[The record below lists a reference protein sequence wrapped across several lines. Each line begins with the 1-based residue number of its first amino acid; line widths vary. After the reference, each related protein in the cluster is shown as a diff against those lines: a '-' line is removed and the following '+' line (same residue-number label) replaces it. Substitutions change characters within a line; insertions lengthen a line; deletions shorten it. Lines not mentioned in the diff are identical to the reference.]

1 MLDRR
6 FYNALRPI
14 TINDILN
21 LGLDIEYVG
30 NKEDKCIISG
40 VETLD
45 KASDGDISFFHNVKY
60 ENKLRNTKA
69 SFVVL
74 RKEYIDICP
83 CNVAK
88 IISKN
93 PLLDFASII
102 DFMVQENEFKPYIS
116 NLSYIS
122 ENAIVDSNVQI
133 GNFSTIGS
141 GVKIGSFVKIGDNV
155 SIGDGVEIGS
165 NTVIGSNVTISH
177 AIVGKNVIINSGARI
192 GESGF
197 GIVPAKDGL
206 HYIKQIGRVV
216 LSDFVRVGANTTIDR
231 GSIEDTFIG
240 TGTIIDNL
248 VQIGHN
254 VRVGNYSVIVAQV
267 GISGSAEVG
276 NGTTLAGQ
284 VGIAGHIKIGDNV
297 IVAAKGGVTNN
308 IPNNSVFAGFPASDI
323 KEWRKKVALLN
334 IMLKNKNKF
343 KTSNI

>member
-6 FYNALRPI
+6 FYNALREI
-14 TINDILN
+14 TVRDVMNI
-21 LGLDIEYVG
+21 GLDIECLGSNDDNCVIKG
-30 NKEDKCIISG
+30 I
-40 VETLD
+40 ETLD
-45 KASDGDISFFHNVKY
+45 KASDGDISFFHNIKY
-60 ENKLRNTKA
+60 ENSLRNTKA

-74 RKEYIDICP
+74 KKEYVHICP
-83 CNVAK
+83 DSIVK

-93 PLLDFASII
+93 PLLDFAAII
-102 DFMVQENEFKPYIS
+102 DIMVRESEFEPNIS
-116 NLSYIS
+116 KLSCIS
-122 ENAIVDSNVQI
+122 ETACIDSNVQI
-133 GNFSTIGS
+133 GNFSTIGR
-141 GVKIGSFVKIGDNV
+141 GANIGKFVRIGDNV
-155 SIGDGVEIGS
+155 SIGEGVEIGD
-165 NTVIGSNVTISH
+165 NTIIGSNVSISH
-177 AIVGKNVIINSGARI
+177 TIIGKNVIINSGARI

-206 HYIKQIGRVV
+206 HYIKQIGRVI

-254 VRVGNYSVIVAQV
+254 VRIGSYSVIVAQV
-267 GISGSAEVG
+267 GISGSTEVG

-284 VGIAGHIKIGDNV
+284 VGVAGHIKIGDNV
-297 IVAAKGGVTNN
+297 TVAAKGGVTNS
-308 IPNNSVFAGFPASDI
+308 IPSNSIFAGFPASDI